1 LEARS
6 KAAGFHVN
14 RGFDTRQQPKE
25 SRVNG
30 LLCQVCAAGLGCLAV
45 SGIIGCGPAADERP
59 AAVEAADDRRI
70 AALVSADTAQLAP
83 LLSADLRYVHS
94 NGTVDDK
101 ASFLDLIGSGRTRYV
116 AYDPVGRA
124 CSFPGPGMALETGT
138 ARLRVENAEGA
149 REMTLAFL
157 AVWRWERGAWRF
169 LAWQSARL
177 PAAADCAEP
186 QQPAAAAAATYN

>member
-1 LEARS
+1 
-6 KAAGFHVN
+6 
-14 RGFDTRQQPKE
+14 
-25 SRVNG
+25 VNG
-30 LLCQVCAAGLGCLAV
+30 LPRSVIAAGLACLAV
-45 SGIIGCGPAADERP
+45 SGLVGCGPAADERP

-70 AALVSADTAQLAP
+70 AALVAADTARLAP

-101 ASFLDLIGSGRTRYV
+101 ASAVDLVGTRRTRYV
-116 AYDPVGRA
+116 AFEPAGRFF
-124 CSFPGPGMALETGT
+124 SFPAPGIALETGT

-149 REMTLAFL
+149 RDMTLAFL

-177 PAAADCAEP
+177 PPAGDDRAS
-186 QQPAAAAAATYN
+186 QQPAASAGAAPYNSGTSGP

>member
-1 LEARS
+1 MMHAC
-6 KAAGFHVN
+6 
-14 RGFDTRQQPKE
+14 DTRQQQKE
-25 SRVNG
+25 SRVSG
-30 LLCQVCAAGLGCLAV
+30 LWREACQVGLACLAV
-45 SGIIGCGPAADERP
+45 SGIVGCGPAADERP

-70 AALVSADTAQLAP
+70 AALVAADTARLAP

-94 NGTVDDK
+94 NGTIDDK
-101 ASFLDLIGSGRTRYV
+101 ASFLDLVGTGRTRYM
-116 AYDPVGRA
+116 AYDPVGRTV
-124 CSFPGPGMALETGT
+124 SFPASGIALETGT

-177 PAAADCAEP
+177 PPAGDDRAS
-186 QQPAAAAAATYN
+186 QQPAASAGSAPYNSGTSGP